1 MANQRS
7 KRKQQNILFHLIV
20 YILAVIGAITV
31 IVMTVVA
38 LKSFVFAKKIVTTP
52 PAITEEYLTPNPYS
66 RPGTPLME
74 VNGIVIHYTANPGTS
89 AENNRSYFEGLAT
102 TGDTYA
108 SSHYIIDISGD
119 VIQCIPLTEIAYA
132 SNDRNGD
139 TIAIECCH
147 SDASG
152 VFSTATYDTL
162 VHLTAYLMGC
172 YDLEITDVIRH
183 YDVSEKNCPKYFV
196 EHPEAWEQFR
206 EDVTD
211 YIKEHGERVTK

>member
-119 VIQCIPLTEIAYA
+119 VIQCIRRSPMPPMTEMATPSP
-132 SNDRNGD
+132 SN
-139 TIAIECCH
+139 A
-147 SDASG
+147 
-152 VFSTATYDTL
+152 
-162 VHLTAYLMGC
+162 
-172 YDLEITDVIRH
+172 VIRMRRG
-183 YDVSEKNCPKYFV
+183 C
-196 EHPEAWEQFR
+196 FR
-206 EDVTD
+206 RPPT
-211 YIKEHGERVTK
+211 IRWCT